1 MNIQDVSSDQ
11 SNGKANRGHVSNE
24 NVTAK
29 EIPITDTYS
38 GNTDEK
44 SAEGNAETVTHDNNT
59 GNTDKQTSEG
69 NAETVTPDKDNF
81 HGYVD
86 NVNTDEV
93 CVIVPVKTEEEEVK
107 PNMQE
112 CAVHG
117 NSAVSNQSGEL
128 FSDVSIKK
136 EESENDGELNDSSIS
151 VKGKLSDEV
160 SGRSFDEL
168 VTAANNGKQE
178 DVDVDV
184 SVYTD
189 SVQTLQADD
198 KNTQFSG
205 NTFSNPVN
213 TPFVFRNCMG

>member
-1 MNIQDVSSDQ
+1 MQ
-11 SNGKANRGHVSNE
+11 
-24 NVTAK
+24 
-29 EIPITDTYS
+29 
-38 GNTDEK
+38 
-44 SAEGNAETVTHDNNT
+44 TVIHDNNT

-86 NVNTDEV
+86 NVNMDEV
-93 CVIVPVKTEEEEVK
+93 CVIVPVKTEVK
-107 PNMQE
+107 PNVQE

-117 NSAVSNQSGEL
+117 NSVVSNQSGEL
-128 FSDVSIKK
+128 FLDVSIKK
-136 EESENDGELNDSSIS
+136 EESENDAEVNDSPIS

-189 SVQTLQADD
+189 SVQTLQAD
-198 KNTQFSG
+198 NQNSQFSG

-213 TPFVFRNCMG
+213 TPFVFRNCMGYM